1 MSTEDIARNIASE
14 RKNPSHQ
21 EEDNPEP
28 YGEQQDSGWLRTEWT
43 GRNKRYEG
51 RHKRIGRGRVESY
64 RERLPYTPKWE
75 ATC

>member
-14 RKNPSHQ
+14 RKNASHQ

-43 GRNKRYEG
+43 GEKQ
-51 RHKRIGRGRVESY
+51 KV
-64 RERLPYTPKWE
+64 
-75 ATC
+75 